1 VRTLPLYRDGATAE
15 GAAPHYWISIDENY
29 FEMLGVKLLQGRNL
43 NAATDTARFPAPL
56 TRIVVNEA
64 SLKETNIESEKAIG
78 TKLQVDLNGQ
88 NLKYEIVGVVQDFH
102 QFSMHK
108 SLAPMMFI
116 IPKPEMMD
124 YSALCVATGAA
135 NFERTLSELR
145 KIWKELMPNSIFEY
159 SILTDNIKQQYEAD
173 QRVFAVSAVFTT
185 IAIAISCLGLYG
197 LSIFTAERK
206 VKEIGIRKV
215 FGANVAQIV
224 RILSFDFLK
233 LVLIAIV
240 IAIPVGYYAMN
251 AWLENFAYKIEMD
264 AAIFIL
270 AGFMAISIAGLTIG
284 YEALKAALKNPVDSI
299 RNE

>member
-1 VRTLPLYRDGATAE
+1 
-15 GAAPHYWISIDENY
+15 
-29 FEMLGVKLLQGRNL
+29 
-43 NAATDTARFPAPL
+43 
-56 TRIVVNEA
+56 
-64 SLKETNIESEKAIG
+64 
-78 TKLQVDLNGQ
+78 
-88 NLKYEIVGVVQDFH
+88 
-102 QFSMHK
+102 
-108 SLAPMMFI
+108 
-116 IPKPEMMD
+116 MMD

-135 NFERTLSELR
+135 NFERTLSELK

-173 QRVFAVSAVFTT
+173 QRVFAVSAIFTT
-185 IAIAISCLGLYG
+185 IAIVISCLGLYG

-215 FGANVAQIV
+215 FGANVSQIV
-224 RILSFDFLK
+224 GILSFDFIK

-240 IAIPVGYYAMN
+240 IAIPIGYYAMN

-270 AGFMAISIAGLTIG
+270 AGFMAIAIAGLTIG
-284 YEALKAALKNPVDSI
+284 FEALKAALKNPVDSI